1 MRPKHYP
8 YTQKR
13 PLPSQERVA
22 SYRLAIEELN
32 SLAPTASETL
42 KKKIEEVKNYHLSFL
57 KPFDLDF
64 LLNEQE
70 LPAHAD

>member
-1 MRPKHYP
+1 MRPKRYP

-13 PLPSQERVA
+13 PFPSHERVT

-42 KKKIEEVKNYHLSFL
+42 KKKIEEAKKYHLSFL
-57 KPFDLDF
+57 KPSDFDF

-70 LPAHAD
+70 SQLHVE